1 MNERIYPFLL
11 TIDGKPQRY
20 DIEASSVTE
29 AAFLMGVTFGQEN
42 PDDDMHTAEI
52 SIRKLWGN
60 P

>member
-1 MNERIYPFLL
+1 MTTRTYPFLL
-11 TIDGKPQRY
+11 TIEGKPQRY

-29 AAFLMGVTFGQEN
+29 ATFLMGVTYGQEH

-52 SIRKLWGN
+52 SIQKLWGN